1 MEVQQAEQR
10 GRCGS
15 CVWRGLG
22 WVGTQGVCAMAPDR
36 GLYTLTPC
44 SRMYFG
50 PSIIGWRKR

>member
-1 MEVQQAEQR
+1 MEVQRAEQR

-50 PSIIGWRKR
+50 PSIIGWR